1 MPIRTKSTGRPYVFV
16 QATVSTALS
25 SGLTVHLYES
35 ECWDSSD
42 PIVLE
47 RPDLFADDPPK
58 LHRSTPDPA
67 SKPAL

>member
-1 MPIRTKSTGRPYVFV
+1 MPRSKSTARPFVF
-16 QATVSTALS
+16 AASTCATALS
-25 SGLTVHLYES
+25 SGLHVHLFAG

-47 RPDLFADDPPK
+47 RPDLFTDDPPV
-58 LHRSTPDPA
+58 LHRTTPDPA